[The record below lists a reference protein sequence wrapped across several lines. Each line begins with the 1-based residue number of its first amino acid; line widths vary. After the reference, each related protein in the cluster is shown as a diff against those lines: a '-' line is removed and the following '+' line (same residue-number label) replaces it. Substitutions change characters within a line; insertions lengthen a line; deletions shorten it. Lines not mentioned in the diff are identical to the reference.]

1 MTDINERARRAERL
15 AQHRQLNLFIES
27 ARNILELV
35 ERANVAKR
43 EIPQH
48 AMHVFARV
56 GGDAGEAF
64 GHDENAMPREAPAP
78 ERARER
84 TALGHAG

>member
-1 MTDINERARRAERL
+1 
-15 AQHRQLNLFIES
+15 
-27 ARNILELV
+27 
-35 ERANVAKR
+35 
-43 EIPQH
+43 
-48 AMHVFARV
+48 MHVFARV

-64 GHDENAMPREAPAP
+64 GHDKNAMPREAPAP